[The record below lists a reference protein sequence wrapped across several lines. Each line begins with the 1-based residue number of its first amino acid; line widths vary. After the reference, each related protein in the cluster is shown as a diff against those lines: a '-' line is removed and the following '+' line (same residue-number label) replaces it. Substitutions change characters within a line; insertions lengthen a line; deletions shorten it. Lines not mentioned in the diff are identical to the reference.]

1 MSSGEEIEAVLD
13 ILLFCHSR
21 QRTLDY
27 RSYTVRFQAEFSS
40 AVSIRDG
47 GQLVGSMIRRG
58 IINSNLDPN
67 FFSLPNLIEV
77 PTGIDVP
84 TGIEV
89 PTGAIYPGHVAL
101 STLIRSRSPGSAGS
115 FGPIARRQTGYACSV
130 IF

>member
-1 MSSGEEIEAVLD
+1 MSSGEKIEAVLD

-27 RSYTVRFQAEFSS
+27 RSYTVRFQAESS

-67 FFSLPNLIEV
+67 FFSLPNR
-77 PTGIDVP
+77 
-84 TGIEV
+84 IEV

-115 FGPIARRQTGYACSV
+115 FGPIARRQTG
-130 IF
+130 